1 MPIIYTYPTVTPASS
16 DLVLLSDVSASGKPT
31 KTATASSIADLA
43 VFDFEKTSLTTA
55 QLKSLN
61 TTPVTLV
68 TAPGVGKVIVPI
80 SIVIKYNYAGAAMT
94 VNDDLN
100 IVQGSVAIYQWTNA
114 LAGVVSSMRL
124 VSDDVTSDAI
134 LGENTALTIQVA
146 GGNPTVGA
154 STSTLDVYVYYKT
167 LTL

>member
-1 MPIIYTYPTVTPASS
+1 MPRITSYPTITPTSG
-16 DLVLLSDVSASGKPT
+16 DLVLIADTSGSGNPT
-31 KTATASSIADLA
+31 KTATASSIAELA
-43 VFDFEKTSLTTA
+43 EFSFTKNSITTA

-124 VSDDVTSDAI
+124 VSDDVTGDAV
-134 LGENTALTIQVA
+134 LVGNTALTIQVA
-146 GGNPTVGA
+146 AGDPTVGA
-154 STSTLDVYVYYKT
+154 STSTLDVYTYYRT